1 MGIGIRSRRRDCLFP
16 FLNSSAEADWI
27 RAASFSLLIFL
38 CGGSSNRI
46 WRASFSVRYCQ
57 FIAVTQLDDAGSE
70 LNVFD
75 EIAYPSYLSKEGL
88 LRSELHLQGCRL
100 AMATVFPNLKF
111 DGRTAKKQDT
121 LSAGLVTRE
130 LGVHFLPQPRSIYH
144 LIPRSSNRSEL

>member
-1 MGIGIRSRRRDCLFP
+1 
-16 FLNSSAEADWI
+16 
-27 RAASFSLLIFL
+27 
-38 CGGSSNRI
+38 
-46 WRASFSVRYCQ
+46 VRYCR

-88 LRSELHLQGCRL
+88 LLSELHLQGCRL
-100 AMATVFPNLKF
+100 ATVFPNLKF

-130 LGVHFLPQPRSIYH
+130 LGVHFLPQSRSIS
-144 LIPRSSNRSEL
+144 LNSPVIKPVRIIA